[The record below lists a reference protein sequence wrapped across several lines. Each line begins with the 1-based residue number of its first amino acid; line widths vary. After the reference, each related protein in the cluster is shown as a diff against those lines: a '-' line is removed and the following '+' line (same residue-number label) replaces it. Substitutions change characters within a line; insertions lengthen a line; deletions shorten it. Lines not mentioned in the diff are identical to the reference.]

1 MGRTLS
7 RKGGEPSRGR
17 KGLTG
22 LETAIVLIAFV
33 IVAAAFAFAM
43 LNVGFQTTQ
52 KSQQVVR
59 AGLEEASSTME
70 LDGAVIAMSDSSGPT
85 AKAKNITFVVKLS
98 AGRYPIDLNQDK
110 LIISWTSENKYL
122 PNIYDGTKATITAIF
137 SSDTDMYLKYG
148 DKYKVFV
155 NLTAIGD
162 ELGANKKFK
171 IELKPV
177 VGSVLII
184 ERRLPPAIEEV
195 MFLG

>member
-1 MGRTLS
+1 MGRTS
-7 RKGGEPSRGR
+7 KIRGGGPSRGK

-52 KSQQVVR
+52 RSQQVVR

-70 LDGAVIAMSDSSGPT
+70 LDGAVIAMSDSSGPS
-85 AKAKNITFVVKLS
+85 AKAKNITFVIKLS
-98 AGRYPIDLNQDK
+98 AGKHPIDLSQDK

-122 PNIYDGTKATITAIF
+122 PNIYDGTQATITAVF

-148 DKYKVFV
+148 DKYKVV
-155 NLTAIGD
+155 INLTAIDD
-162 ELGANKKFK
+162 ELNANDEFK
-171 IELKPV
+171 IELKPT
-177 VGSVLII
+177 VGSVLIV
-184 ERRLPPAIEEV
+184 ERRLPPVIEEV